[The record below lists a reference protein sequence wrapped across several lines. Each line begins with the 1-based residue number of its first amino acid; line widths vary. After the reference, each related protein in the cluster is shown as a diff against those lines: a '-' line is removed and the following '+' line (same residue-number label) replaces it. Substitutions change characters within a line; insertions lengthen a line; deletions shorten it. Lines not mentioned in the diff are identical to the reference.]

1 MKGMSLIVKTITRWV
16 KVFIFLF
23 GVYIT
28 ITGHLTPGGGF
39 AGGVIIVFFFILLI
53 LAYGKEEAMK
63 NVPRKLSSIMDSSGA
78 LLFITVALLGFAFGG
93 MFFENFI
100 QKIVQGQ
107 EHALLSAGTIPI
119 SNVAICFKVAGSLF
133 SVFLI
138 MSVLRIIDRKDKTK
152 EYVQNVEDE

>member
-1 MKGMSLIVKTITRWV
+1 MSLIVKTVTHWV

-39 AGGVIIVFFFILLI
+39 AGGVILVFYFILLI
-53 LAYGKEEAMK
+53 LAYGKEDAMK
-63 NVPRKLSSIMDSSGA
+63 NVPKKISSIMDSSGA
-78 LLFITVALLGFAFGG
+78 LLFLTVALFGYAFGG

-100 QKIVQGQ
+100 QKIIPGQ
-107 EHALLSAGTIPI
+107 AYMLLSAGTIPVNNI
-119 SNVAICFKVAGSLF
+119 AICFKVAGSLF

-138 MSVLRIIDRKDKTK
+138 MSVFRIIDKDDNTR
-152 EYVQNVEDE
+152 EYIQKVEEE